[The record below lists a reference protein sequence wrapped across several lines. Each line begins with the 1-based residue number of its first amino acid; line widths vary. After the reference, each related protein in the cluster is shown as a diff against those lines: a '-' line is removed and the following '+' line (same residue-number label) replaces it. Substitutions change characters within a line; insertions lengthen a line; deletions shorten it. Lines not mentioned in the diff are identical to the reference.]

1 MDEKRKEKIVKF
13 FREILNVYDFQLVI
27 DTNKN
32 LENVFRLS
40 DNQKGNLNG
49 IEQEEFYTLA
59 DIISRLDTYHQ
70 DIVYIPLENK
80 QNSNEK
86 IPKDDWDLVAKRYLE
101 SDVVARVL
109 DEVDTKKYVELINK
123 KEKFKIQDI
132 IKILDED
139 EQFCKSVCKKYID
152 TMSKEMLLEI
162 NNKIIHIFIEDDY
175 IELKEEG
182 KINIQNYKEYLDGDF
197 NIYEYNS
204 YQELYNSLVKD
215 EIAYD
220 LNDLALF
227 DEKGNWDFYITFE
240 ELKKVGYGYM
250 VKDQFPLIEKYAVP
264 EEKIFEF
271 FEYFTLE
278 QLEDFEE
285 TLHLYFETNDIEY
298 DKDTL
303 ELYSKSNQQFN
314 SNIICLAEGAESLED
329 FLEDYKGQ
337 SLNYYDLVLSKVI
350 EYFRENKIKDLMEYG
365 NDADE
370 GLYHFSSMYQ
380 EIMDK
385 LDIKYSNVYTKDISD
400 GKYLTII
407 IFEDNSSIKID
418 TSAWNDRKVVAEN
431 VESICKKY
439 EEIKEKMLQNVVK
452 NETEIE
458 YGFN

>member
-70 DIVYIPLENK
+70 DIVYTPLENK

>member
-70 DIVYIPLENK
+70 DIVYTPLENK

-298 DKDTL
+298 NKDTL